1 MSRSGQPLHFLGWV
15 LGGWVAARAG
25 MIALPLLWSEAPFP
39 EMPDPVSPETGPIT
53 ERRRSG
59 RLSVARAAVPAKRAV
74 QLPVRVIPNTPMPL
88 AQLPRKQP
96 ERSAAPIAMP
106 AVETASALA
115 PASRAP
121 ISIAQRLPSRWS
133 ATAWVLWRPDGLGGL
148 AQGPLLGGSQM
159 GARIDYRLLGTA
171 ERGLAFYGRASR
183 AMARPFA
190 EEVAL
195 GLALRPVRGLPVSL
209 LAERR
214 IALGKGGRDGFAL
227 LAAGGIGPRPIARRL
242 ELEGYAQAG
251 MVGLPGADGFVDG
264 RLSLDYRLSRP
275 SAAPDI
281 ALGMS
286 LNTSAQPGASRLD
299 IGPQLRLRLPV
310 DGGHLRLSAEWRE
323 RVAGDARPARGPALT
338 LVADF

>member
-25 MIALPLLWSEAPFP
+25 MLAWPLLWSEAPLP
-39 EMPDPVSPETGPIT
+39 EAPDPVPPETGAIA

-59 RLSVARAAVPAKRAV
+59 KPLAAQSVALDGRRRPLPDRPAPDAPPTFV
-74 QLPVRVIPNTPMPL
+74 QP
-88 AQLPRKQP
+88 AGDQP
-96 ERSAAPIAMP
+96 GRSVSPIAP
-106 AVETASALA
+106 PLVEPPSAPPTPPQA
-115 PASRAP
+115 
-121 ISIAQRLPSRWS
+121 AQRLASRWS
-133 ATAWVLWRPDGLGGL
+133 ATAWLLWRPDGSGGL

-159 GARIDYRLLGTA
+159 GARIDYRLLGMP
-171 ERGLAFYGRASR
+171 ERSLALYGRVSR

-190 EEVAL
+190 EEAAL
-195 GLALRPVRGLPVSL
+195 GVALRPARGLPVSL

-214 IALGKGGRDGFAL
+214 IALGKGGRDGIAL
-227 LAAGGIGPRPIARRL
+227 LAAGGIGPRPVAPRL
-242 ELEGYAQAG
+242 ALEGYAQAG

-264 RLSLDYRLSRP
+264 RLSLDYRLTRP
-275 SAAPDI
+275 SAGPDL

-286 LNTSAQPGASRLD
+286 LNGSAQPGASRLD

-310 DGGHLRLSAEWRE
+310 EGGHLRLSAEWRA
-323 RVAGDARPARGPALT
+323 RIAGDARPARGPALT